1 MGGRRMNKQEID
13 AWLKDLD
20 ERHEK
25 QLWKEG
31 IKWKEEYEKHPRY
44 GETRSDLDTAYTYV
58 VVIPEDVYEQL
69 APDEQDKF
77 DGCDLTDWMDDA
89 FILDDFEVEPDDLN
103 ELWQRKF
110 YDLPTDDYRKWRGL
124 GNPNN
129 GKPVNEVLIFEC

>member
-1 MGGRRMNKQEID
+1 MNKKEID

-31 IKWKEEYEKHPRY
+31 IKWKGEKGSRWE
-44 GETRSDLDTAYTYV
+44 GQDVSDLDTAYTYV

-77 DGCDLTDWMDDA
+77 DGCDLTDWMDDM
-89 FILDDFEVEPDDLN
+89 FIVDEFDVEPDDLN

-110 YDLPTDDYRKWRGL
+110 YDLHDGDNNDESIWTGL

>member
-1 MGGRRMNKQEID
+1 MNKQEID

-25 QLWKEG
+25 QLWKVG
-31 IKWKEEYEKHPRY
+31 IKWKGEKGSRWE
-44 GETRSDLDTAYTYV
+44 GQDVSDLDTAYTYV

-124 GNPNN
+124 GNPKN